1 MGRFDEVKQF
11 INKRAADFPNLDV
24 VYARGLDP
32 VLDLTTSDGETESMG
47 IGSWKLD
54 QITEFV
60 KQKLVAAPPHSV
72 AEQASEQG
80 DASGDGLTSEQGD
93 ASGDEL

>member
-11 INKRAADFPNLDV
+11 INKRADDFPNLDV
-24 VYARGLDP
+24 VYVRGLDP
-32 VLDLTTSDGETESMG
+32 VLDLKDAEGETESMD

-60 KQKLVAAPPHSV
+60 QQKLVAASSSD
-72 AEQASEQG
+72 ETNTEG
-80 DASGDGLTSEQGD
+80 GSGDGD